1 MNKKKNTKKNKFTA
15 RHQASISEA
24 NAKKKKRSGK
34 NLMTHNNPL
43 LDCYFKDVN
52 TFEVLSRKEEEK
64 LFEQYLKWKTNPK
77 AGQSTRARGRE
88 AYDKLIGSNL
98 RLVIKIANQ
107 YNYCSMSLEDLINE
121 GNVGLMT
128 AVDKFDPAR
137 KVKLSTYASYWIRQS
152 IHRALEKQSRTIRLP
167 SYTYPLLK
175 KINKF
180 INEYRD
186 EHGSQPSVDEI
197 VKETKVPRDSVVN
210 LFSSGVANMVSL
222 DAPIATA
229 DTEQSEATLQD
240 VTQDFNTAP
249 PSTTAEK
256 DDDAEIIHDFLS
268 KLSRRERYIIMR
280 RFGMDGFD
288 LETLD
293 KIGER
298 YGISRERI
306 RQIQMVAMRKLRKF
320 SIDTYDKTWADFAG

>member
-1 MNKKKNTKKNKFTA
+1 
-15 RHQASISEA
+15 
-24 NAKKKKRSGK
+24 
-34 NLMTHNNPL
+34 
-43 LDCYFKDVN
+43 
-52 TFEVLSRKEEEK
+52 
-64 LFEQYLKWKTNPK
+64 
-77 AGQSTRARGRE
+77 
-88 AYDKLIGSNL
+88 
-98 RLVIKIANQ
+98 
-107 YNYCSMSLEDLINE
+107 
-121 GNVGLMT
+121 
-128 AVDKFDPAR
+128 
-137 KVKLSTYASYWIRQS
+137 
-152 IHRALEKQSRTIRLP
+152 
-167 SYTYPLLK
+167 
-175 KINKF
+175 
-180 INEYRD
+180 
-186 EHGSQPSVDEI
+186 
-197 VKETKVPRDSVVN
+197 
-210 LFSSGVANMVSL
+210 MVSL

-320 SIDTYDKTWADFAG
+320 SIKFRGIFD